1 MKDKCILQII
11 ESIAKG
17 LNNEEIQHLV
27 RQSQSRLETEIAF
40 LLENRDKLAEILN
53 ILFPKGIPVS
63 SEFYNKLSDV
73 QYYLE
78 FKSIAMTLVG
88 FLWIEAYKLLPA
100 PDAQALLQLLIEDK
114 NIDIWSHINSLPILL
129 SEVELPSDFAS
140 NWFFSVGEKIKS
152 DLAGGDS
159 YRAVENYSFNFP
171 KSGLDVLEKY
181 LSEGLDVLKLH
192 LSAIILG
199 SLRASSEKGL
209 IQKQLI
215 EELDN
220 KLVNNPRTE
229 LRICYHRSWVISFRK
244 GILSIEQLEHQ
255 LSKMMQGTQEEID
268 EAFNV
273 LHGCLLSQLANETF
287 INFSMRWLNKNTTNK
302 IPPLAKYCVVNSMRR
317 LSNISGAKK
326 RLIDINDANKLVIA
340 IQPVSQEN
348 AGTWSDIEH
357 FLVDRLREDK
367 KLFADILNKF
377 VEVNLAGLLEQFESD
392 KFSYLKSEMNKSDV
406 SGLLSELL
414 FSMDERKRKLGI
426 RLFQDIKNVSLP
438 TEILEKIDESQLGIA
453 LCEFIRRPFLGN
465 DTSRFFIMLEPR
477 FRSVPPELQEEFKH
491 EMVMQ
496 AINYPGGCLKNWE
509 KINNPSELLKGVIE
523 SAKKYFENLKNICN
537 SPANNFSFPECN
549 HAVEKKHREFSRKV
563 SKETQEK
570 SILMKLV
577 KKVDILY
584 GKRWSAAVQGNL
596 GDPTSFKEYTHSM
609 EFPCLEEI
617 DPEGM
622 AIRRFQAT
630 IKIKHIQKKNASV

>member
-17 LNNEEIQHLV
+17 SNDEEIRYLV
-27 RQSQSRLETEIAF
+27 RESQSIVETEIAF
-40 LLENRDKLAEILN
+40 LLDNRDKLVEILK

-63 SEFYNKLSDV
+63 PEFYNKLSDI

-78 FKSIAMTLVG
+78 FKPIAITLAG
-88 FLWIEAYKLLPA
+88 SLWTEAYKLLPT

-152 DLAGGDS
+152 DLAGGDF
-159 YRAVENYSFNFP
+159 YKAVENYSFNFP
-171 KSGLDVLEKY
+171 KSGLGVLEKY
-181 LSEGLDVLKLH
+181 LSEGLNDLKLH
-192 LSAIILG
+192 LSAVILG
-199 SLRASSEKGL
+199 SIRASSEKGI
-209 IQKQLI
+209 IQKKLI
-215 EELDN
+215 EESDN
-220 KLVNNPRTE
+220 KLINNPRTE
-229 LRICYHRSWVISFRK
+229 LRICYHRSWTISFRK

-287 INFSMRWLNKNTTNK
+287 ANFSMQWLNKNTINK
-302 IPPLAKYCVVNSMRR
+302 IPPLAKYFVVNSMLR
-317 LSNISGAKK
+317 LSDISGAKK
-326 RLIDINDANKLVIA
+326 RLIDINDANKLIVA
-340 IQPVSQEN
+340 IQPVPQDN
-348 AGTWSDIEH
+348 ARTWSDIEH

-414 FSMDERKRKLGI
+414 FSMDERKRRLGI

-438 TEILEKIDESQLGIA
+438 TETLEKIDESLLGIA

-477 FRSVPPELQEEFKH
+477 FRSMSAELQKEFKH

-496 AINYPGGCLKNWE
+496 AINYPGECLETWV

-537 SPANNFSFPECN
+537 SPANSFSFPECN
-549 HAVEKKHREFSRKV
+549 HAVEKGRRESSRKV
-563 SKETQEK
+563 SEGIREK
-570 SILMKLV
+570 SILVKLV
-577 KKVDILY
+577 KNVDIIY
-584 GKRWSAAVQGNL
+584 GNQWSTLVQGNL
-596 GDPTSFKEYTHSM
+596 GDPTSFKSVSHSI
-609 EFPCLEEI
+609 EFPRLEVI

-630 IKIKHIQKKNASV
+630 IKIKQMQKKDASI